1 MGYNMETVDTNR
13 GPSAPE
19 SNVVV
24 SFVLKA
30 EIGIAVLFLSDKP
43 DVAVTLGGVCAL
55 LNQITENA
63 CLKKETSFQ
72 KAVVLLWSLLGVMF
86 FYCVAFLIRVDFTSH
101 YHGDTKIDISK
112 IWLLA
117 KLLFYVFV
125 FLVAVR
131 SLAVGG
137 DKLVN
142 RMERNKT
149 PKTLIRK

>member
-1 MGYNMETVDTNR
+1 METVDTNR

-101 YHGDTKIDISK
+101 YHGDLKIDISK

-131 SLAVGG
+131 TLAVGG

-142 RMERNKT
+142 RMERNKK